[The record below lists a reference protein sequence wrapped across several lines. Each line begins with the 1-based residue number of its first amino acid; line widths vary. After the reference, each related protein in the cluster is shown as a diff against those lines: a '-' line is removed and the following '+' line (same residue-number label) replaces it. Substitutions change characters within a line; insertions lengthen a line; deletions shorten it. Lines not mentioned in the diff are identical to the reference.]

1 MKRFLMSKPKQAA
14 GPWHWLAAGLL
25 AACTVS
31 THAQQQ
37 GFGGGGGGA
46 STTTRTY
53 PSNTQV
59 GEALITSDPQTRS
72 LIIVTDEATNED
84 IKRVLQSLDR
94 PKPQA
99 LINVVFLQVTHNN
112 ELDLGVEGSIQHT
125 PDAGQTGTA
134 TTDFG
139 IAAAQALAGG
149 GIYNFVSDDVTVLI
163 RALSVAGK
171 TEILSRP
178 SILARNNQQATINIG
193 QRIPIITGTTFNAT
207 TGTPNNQYQYQNIG
221 IILRV
226 TPFINP
232 DNTVEMI
239 VSPEI
244 SALSD
249 TKIDIGAGVLVPA
262 IDNRSADTVVVVE
275 SGKTVVIGGLIAN
288 QKIERDTK
296 VPILG
301 DIPLIGYAFKR
312 KQKQNTKTELLIM
325 MTPTVLQHPK
335 ELAKAT
341 LKETQKL
348 KMAPEIFEKEDLD
361 RFNARLNEEASA
373 ESEEPA
379 ESESVQDLRKRALQY
394 MEQQQNAQPAV
405 PPATP

>member
-1 MKRFLMSKPKQAA
+1 MKRFFANKTSPAS
-14 GPWHWLAAGLL
+14 GPWRWLAVGIL
-25 AACTVS
+25 ATCTVNS
-31 THAQQQ
+31 QAQQQ

-72 LIIVTDEATNED
+72 LIVVTDEATNED
-84 IKRVLQSLDR
+84 IKRVLKSLDR

-112 ELDLGVEGSIQHT
+112 DLDLGVEGSIKHT
-125 PDAGQTGTA
+125 PDTGKTGTG

-139 IAAAQALAGG
+139 AAAAQVLAGG
-149 GIYNFVSDDVTVLI
+149 GFYKYVSDDVNVLI
-163 RALSVAGK
+163 RALAVAGK

-244 SALSD
+244 STLSD
-249 TKIDIGAGVLVPA
+249 TKIDIGAGVKVSA

-288 QKIERDTK
+288 QKIERDSK
-296 VPILG
+296 VPLLG

-312 KQKQNTKTELLIM
+312 KQKQDTKTELLIL

-348 KMAPEIFEKEDLD
+348 KMAPAMFEKEELD
-361 RFNARLNEEASA
+361 RFNAGLNEEQ
-373 ESEEPA
+373 PA
-379 ESESVQDLRKRALQY
+379 DAGESESVQDLRKRALQY
-394 MEQQQNAQPAV
+394 LEQQQNAQPAT